1 MLRMMED
8 IAKDEDELQNSFQT
22 LDGCNGKSNH
32 MITYMS
38 LFKLYELKK
47 PLTSARPPPVFT
59 NAAETKLLL
68 SLMQSSPSL
77 KATLP
82 WLVYPYLIMMKSL

>member
-1 MLRMMED
+1 MLRMIED

-32 MITYMS
+32 FLIYL
-38 LFKLYELKK
+38 LFKSYYILKTLSMSVK
-47 PLTSARPPPVFT
+47 LPLVFT
-59 NAAETKLLL
+59 NAGETEHLQL
-68 SLMQSSPSL
+68 QIQFTPSP

-82 WLVYPYLIMMKSL
+82 S